1 MTAAGSS
8 NRGELIVQF
17 GYRRWA
23 HIGYPCLCATLAF
36 ITLAGL
42 SLEFNL
48 AAASLVYV

>member
-8 NRGELIVQF
+8 NR
-17 GYRRWA
+17 RRADRPVWVSWA
-23 HIGYPCLCATLAF
+23 HIGYPCLCAALAF